1 MDTSTSDEICSRL
14 IVKNLPKHL
23 NEQRFREHFEK
34 LAMKDKSVVGEGV
47 VVTDAKII
55 RKGNKSR

>member
-1 MDTSTSDEICSRL
+1 MDKSEEIVCSRL

-23 NEQRFREHFEK
+23 NEQRFREHFQK
-34 LAMKDKSVVGEGV
+34 LTVKDDDQV